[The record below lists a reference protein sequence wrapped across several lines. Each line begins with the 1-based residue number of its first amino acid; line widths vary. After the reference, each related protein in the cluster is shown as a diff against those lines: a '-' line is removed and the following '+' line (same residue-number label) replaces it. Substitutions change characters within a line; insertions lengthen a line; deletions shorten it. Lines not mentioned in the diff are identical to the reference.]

1 MDAQSVA
8 FAKAVSSTSA
18 DATGSTG
25 EIKLPPLPP
34 PPDSPEPDQ
43 LSPASAAPV
52 EKAIKDD
59 EAQHIY
65 MCIYIY
71 NLEYFPKFNRIFRK
85 ACRGLRMNTLI
96 F

>member
-8 FAKAVSSTSA
+8 FAQAVSSTSA

-59 EAQHIY
+59 EAHTYI
-65 MCIYIY
+65 CIYIY
-71 NLEYFPKFNRIFRK
+71 IYIIENSFQNSTGSSRRLAEVS
-85 ACRGLRMNTLI
+85 G
-96 F
+96 